1 MVAVMPLA
9 VAWVDLLPVGADEGL
24 LPADPAVCEAA
35 LDVHGGGG
43 RGLVCRVEP
52 VAGLVEGIVTVAA
65 LVVLEGGAALVE
77 DVVRAWAVRGAVG
90 GGWMIGVCSWV
101 SGIGGVLGRW

>member
-65 LVVLEGGAALVE
+65 LVVLEGDAPRGRGRGELGVG
-77 DVVRAWAVRGAVG
+77 RGAVG
-90 GGWMIGVCSWV
+90 
-101 SGIGGVLGRW
+101 SG